1 MISLNMQDDTA
12 LTKAREVPENDESY
26 ARILWLQRM
35 FDRYEEYW
43 NPEIERIIRNQR
55 MMWGVNF
62 GQWPAYVVEKLRSQG
77 RRPPTLNIIGRK
89 IELKV
94 SSFMSN
100 GFDVGYAPTNGK
112 MDSLSF
118 ALTDMRMSDKYN
130 LRWKVPLRVA
140 LRDMFTC
147 VGYESMAISDKYCAD
162 GNITWVAKNPTHIYL
177 DPGWKDYDPDN
188 IRNYFEWAMLDVE
201 QIRELA
207 GPGKSNVLDDLYE
220 RERREGVNLGE
231 YNGGV
236 QRYKNVNDKWGDRHK
251 VIAYHWVE
259 ETRRVWE
266 YDLKNRVM
274 FPETGFPQD
283 SALDREAKTAYIK
296 KMGLK
301 PNEIT
306 YRPQTKR
313 EKRTEIIVPT
323 LDTELFIARGKDS
336 IQTNNCNIYPL
347 GNGYSGQF
355 KGDVDE
361 LYDIQLDFNKGH
373 MNIQDIQ
380 LRAARGAYV
389 LDRAL
394 TGGDVAKE
402 KEIETEWN
410 NPAARIW
417 VDEGATADLG
427 QNGGIIKLGDG
438 QVPSDMYNQPNRLLE
453 LSDWFSGAPAAMD
466 ARTENSG
473 EPAKL
478 YQTKYQVAMIGQKFG
493 MEIWEAHESAKAAAY
508 AKQAKITYAGNPR
521 RFSRGKK
528 DSFEINRRM
537 ERFDNQGNTERYT
550 LDDISKLPEQA
561 VNIVPA
567 RSGLNIRN
575 ELQKQYGEVLPIFTD
590 PNDRLARLCV
600 VDAMMD
606 TYELPEDRKEEISRS
621 FEILKQN
628 AAMEQALINMNL
640 KAKLA
645 QATGHMAPPQAA
657 PQLGQSQGMPTPGM
671 GEDIPQQMSDGE
683 PSEEEAVQGTPMG
696 PEINDMAQIGV

>member
-1 MISLNMQDDTA
+1 MISLATQQGTEYA
-12 LTKAREVPENDESY
+12 KAREVPENDESY
-26 ARILWLQRM
+26 TRILWLQRM

-43 NPEIERIIRNQR
+43 DPEIERIVRNQR

-89 IELKV
+89 VELKV

-100 GFDVGYAPTNGK
+100 GFEVGYAPTKGET
-112 MDSLSF
+112 DSLSL

-130 LRWKVPLRVA
+130 LRWKVPLRIA

-147 VGYESMAISDKYCAD
+147 VGYESMVISDKFCDD
-162 GNITWVAKNPTHIYL
+162 GNISWVAKNPTHIYI
-177 DPGWKDYDPDN
+177 DPGWKDYDPDR
-188 IRNYFEWAMLDVE
+188 IRNYFEWAMLDVG
-201 QIRELA
+201 QIRKLA
-207 GPGKSNVLDDLYE
+207 GPSKSDVLDDLYE
-220 RERREGVNLGE
+220 REMREGVNLGE

-259 ETRRVWE
+259 EEKRVWE

-274 FPETGFPQD
+274 FPETGFPQN
-283 SALDREAKTAYIK
+283 SPMDREAKIAYIK
-296 KMGLK
+296 MMGLK

-323 LDTELFIARGKDS
+323 LDTELFIARGKDA

-347 GNGYSGQF
+347 GNGYNGQW

-361 LYDIQLDFNKGH
+361 LYDIQLDYNKGH

-380 LRAARGAYV
+380 LRAARGSYV

-394 TGGDVAKE
+394 TGGDASKE
-402 KEIETEWN
+402 KEIESEWN

-427 QNGGIIKLGDG
+427 QHGGIIKLGDG
-438 QVPSDMYNQPNRLLE
+438 QVPSDMFRQPDRLLE

-493 MEIWEAHESAKAAAY
+493 MEIWEAHENAKASAY

-521 RFSRGKK
+521 RFTRGKN
-528 DSFEINRRM
+528 DSFEVNKRM
-537 ERFDNQGNTERYT
+537 EKFDETGNVVRYT
-550 LDDISKLPEQA
+550 LDDISKLSLQA
-561 VNIVPA
+561 VNIVPS
-567 RSGLNIRN
+567 RSGINLRN
-575 ELQKQYGEVLPIFTD
+575 ELQKQYGDALPLFND
-590 PNDRLARLCV
+590 PADRLARLCIQ
-600 VDAMMD
+600 DALME
-606 TYELPEDRKEEISRS
+606 TYELPDDRKEEIGRA

-628 AAMEQALINMNL
+628 AALEQAIANTQM
-640 KAKLA
+640 KRQLA
-645 QATGHMAPPQAA
+645 EMTGGVPQQPQA
-657 PQLGQSQGMPTPGM
+657 GQQVGALPAPGM
-671 GEDIPQQMSDGE
+671 GEEPQQQMTPGE
-683 PSEEEAVQGTPMG
+683 PSEEESLAGTPEG
-696 PEINDMAQIGV
+696 PEIKDMAQIGV